1 MQTERYSAALTAR
14 ALDRKRGTTPDEKSW
29 RDGYV
34 DGASSILAELQA
46 LVKREGSDVP
56 ASIRNYIKRYTEE

>member
-1 MQTERYSAALTAR
+1 MSTERYSTVLMAR
-14 ALDRKRGTTPDEKSW
+14 ALDRKRGTTPDEKNW

-46 LVKREGSDVP
+46 LIKREGKDVP
-56 ASIRNYIKRYTEE
+56 PSIRDYLKQYTEQ

>member
-1 MQTERYSAALTAR
+1 MTSEKFSTALQSR

-46 LVKREGSDVP
+46 LVKIEGTDVP
-56 ASIRNYIKRYTEE
+56 LLLETI

>member
-1 MQTERYSAALTAR
+1 MQTERFSEVLMSR
-14 ALDRKRGTTPDEKSW
+14 ALDRKRGVTPDEKSW

-46 LVKREGSDVP
+46 LVKREGKDVP
-56 ASIRNYIKRYTEE
+56 ASIRDYIKQYTEQ

>member
-1 MQTERYSAALTAR
+1 MKTEKYSTVLINR
-14 ALDRKRGTTPDEKSW
+14 ATDRKRGTSPDEKSW

-46 LVKREGSDVP
+46 LVKREGSGVP
-56 ASIRNYIKRYTEE
+56 ASIIKYINQYTEQ

>member
-1 MQTERYSAALTAR
+1 MQTERFSTALQSR
-14 ALDRKRGTTPDEKSW
+14 ALDRKRGTTPSEKQW

-46 LVKREGSDVP
+46 LVKKEGNDVP
-56 ASIRNYIKRYTEE
+56 PSIRNYINQYVE

>member
-1 MQTERYSAALTAR
+1 MQTERFSEVLMSR
-14 ALDRKRGTTPDEKSW
+14 ALDRKRGTTLSEKQW

-46 LVKREGSDVP
+46 LVKREGNDVSP
-56 ASIRNYIKRYTEE
+56 SIRNYINQYVE

>member
-1 MQTERYSAALTAR
+1 MSTERYSTVLMSR

-46 LVKREGSDVP
+46 LVKREGKDVP
-56 ASIRNYIKRYTEE
+56 ASIIKYINQYTEQ